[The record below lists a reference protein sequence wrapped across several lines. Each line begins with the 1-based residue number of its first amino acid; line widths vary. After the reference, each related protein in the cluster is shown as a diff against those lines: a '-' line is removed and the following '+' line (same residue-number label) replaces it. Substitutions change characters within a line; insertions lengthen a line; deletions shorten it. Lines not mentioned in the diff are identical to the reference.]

1 MICSSNKIQS
11 IYHPFRNAL
20 TKVLGDI
27 IDKRHDRN
35 VCKIN
40 CEENGKI
47 FNQTPFQCHYVS
59 NGQNYN
65 NLLKHQEINDSD
77 IINDVEVPSKSTEDK
92 IVEYQLQFGKLEDF
106 KADVKDGVRS
116 IQDLDVLKTHLVNL

>member
-1 MICSSNKIQS
+1 M
-11 IYHPFRNAL
+11 
-20 TKVLGDI
+20 GDI

-59 NGQNYN
+59 KGQNYN
-65 NLLKHQEINDSD
+65 NLLKYQKFIDSD
-77 IINDVEVPSKSTEDK
+77 ILDDATVASKSTEDK
-92 IVEYQLQFGKLEDF
+92 IVEYQFQLSLLEDL
-106 KADVKDGVRS
+106 KADVDDGVRAKE
-116 IQDLDVLKTHLVNL
+116 DLNELEQNLGNL